1 MDLKRINEK
10 LTELFAKHRVVFW
23 NDAGADFKDDLPGC
37 LPQGVEIIRP
47 DVIGQFKTKVILEI
61 EKPESKF
68 LVYSASSEPR
78 AEDDWLLDIRLYGYQ
93 FRADTA
99 SMIVEEL
106 GLQHLHLREHIA
118 KRIKFFSSKQRFAKL
133 KSIIASNDM
142 EKEIDRKLLV
152 VLVKAENDRFFDI
165 IHAIY
170 DSFPFNKDLDGGLFS
185 GVESLDVI
193 PKSFVAI
200 RKMDM
205 EDVFWAFARNTF
217 RYEPEKP
224 SLRHLLTCLFI
235 SDLYLA
241 LGDRLCQNVRQFI
254 LPSGFAR
261 DAAVC
266 MSEWRNSIK
275 MTESYDRLSE
285 MVSDA
290 LGIERYLMEIAL
302 NTPDEINALKD
313 AVTFSATEKISTGA
327 IKAYILSHEDTI
339 DKEFVISFCRHRQ
352 ALHWSNK
359 RLGSETIPRES
370 FWAVHEALI
379 AASEFM
385 SKKLSFPQGFVYE
398 SVKDVFEAYAAEL
411 YVFDQCYRLFYE
423 HTYAAD
429 ARGWD
434 ILKDI
439 KSRMEDLY
447 NNWFLEPLTMLWED
461 KIKVDNW
468 YIDGV
473 VNQYDFFGKYPEPKT
488 GDKSAVVFV
497 IISDAL
503 RYESGA
509 EIAEILNGKYRFVAK
524 KEAMLGVVPS
534 YTAVGKAALL
544 PHLKLAYSSKGEMLV
559 DDKTCSGITQRSEI
573 LSAQKGL
580 AIKGDDLVRMP
591 QEEARELVRGKNIV
605 YLYHNTIDAIGDD
618 AKTED
623 KTFAAVRDAVEE
635 VCNIVSFVVNNLHA
649 RYVFVTADHGF
660 VYTATRPGETERNEG
675 TLSNDD
681 FVVLKKRYSLGQN
694 IPALDYVHQGLVSN
708 TAGVTLDEDLQFA
721 VPKGMSLFYFTGG
734 ARYFHGGLSLQ
745 EVVVPVITVEQIR
758 GKKKEKTRDKF
769 VGVQV
774 LGQDHRITTGKH
786 RFEILQIEAV
796 SDRVRP
802 ATFKIGIYS
811 DNEPVSDIQT
821 VGFESASQE
830 MVDRKKE
837 VVLTLKNINFTSGKV
852 YRLVLRN
859 ADTDIEEQTIP
870 VRIDR
875 MFTSDF

>member
-10 LTELFAKHRVVFW
+10 LIELFAKHRVVFW
-23 NDAGADFKDDLPGC
+23 NDANADFKDDLSEC

-61 EKPESKF
+61 EKPDSKF

-118 KRIKFFSSKQRFAKL
+118 KRIKFFSSKQRFTKL

-142 EKEIDRKLLV
+142 EKEIDRKLLA
-152 VLVKAENDRFFDI
+152 VLVKAEHDRFFDI

-170 DSFPFNKDLDGGLFS
+170 DSFPFDEGLDAVPEEFA
-185 GVESLDVI
+185 
-193 PKSFVAI
+193 AI
-200 RKMDM
+200 EKMDM
-205 EDVFWAFARNTF
+205 ADVFWVFAREAF
-217 RYEPEKP
+217 GYESENH

-235 SDLYLA
+235 SDLYLS

-261 DAAVC
+261 NAAVC
-266 MSEWRNSIK
+266 MSEWRDSIK
-275 MTESYDRLSE
+275 MTKSYDRLSE
-285 MVSDA
+285 MVADA
-290 LGIERYLMEIAL
+290 LGIERYLREITL
-302 NTPDEINALKD
+302 NTPDEINAFKD
-313 AVTFSATEKISTGA
+313 AVTFSATEKISAGA
-327 IKAYILSHEDTI
+327 IKAYILSHEATI
-339 DKEFVISFCRHRQ
+339 DKDFVISFCRHRQ
-352 ALHWSNK
+352 ASYWSNK
-359 RLGSETIPRES
+359 RLGGETVPRES

-379 AASEFM
+379 AATEFM
-385 SKKLSFPQGFVYE
+385 SKKLAFPQGFVYA
-398 SVKDVFEAYAAEL
+398 SARDVFEAYTAEL
-411 YVFDQCYRLFYE
+411 YVFDRYYRLFYE
-423 HTYAAD
+423 HTYTVD

-447 NNWFLEPLTMLWED
+447 NNWFLEPITMLWED
-461 KIKVDNW
+461 KIKVDSW
-468 YIDGV
+468 HIDGV
-473 VNQYDFFGKYPEPKT
+473 VNQYDFFGKYPERKT
-488 GDKSAVVFV
+488 GGKSAAVFV

-503 RYESGA
+503 RYEAGA
-509 EIAEILNGKYRFVAK
+509 EISEILNGKYRFAAK

-534 YTAVGKAALL
+534 YTALGMAALL
-544 PHLKLAYSSKGEMLV
+544 PHLKIAYSAKADVLV
-559 DDKTCSGITQRSEI
+559 DDKVCSGTTQRSEI

-580 AIKGDDLVRMP
+580 ALKGDDFVRMARDD
-591 QEEARELVRGKNIV
+591 ARELVRGKNVV

-618 AKTED
+618 AKTEA
-623 KTFAAVRDAVEE
+623 KTFTAVRDAVDE
-635 VCNIVSFVVNNLHA
+635 VCNIVSFVVNNLSA
-649 RYVFVTADHGF
+649 RYVFITADHGF
-660 VYTATRPGETERNEG
+660 VYTDARPGETERNRG
-675 TLSNDD
+675 TLSDKD
-681 FVVLKKRYSLGQN
+681 FIILKKRYSLGKN
-694 IPALDYVHQGLVSN
+694 IPALDYVHQGTVSN
-708 TAGVTLDEDLQFA
+708 TAGVTALEDVQF
-721 VPKGMSLFYFTGG
+721 VIPKGMSLFYFTGG
-734 ARYFHGGLSLQ
+734 SRYFHGGLSLQ

-758 GKKKEKTRDKF
+758 GKEKEKTRDKF

-786 RFEILQIEAV
+786 RFEILQIETV

-802 ATFKIGIYS
+802 ATFKIGVYA

-821 VGFESASQE
+821 VTFESASQE
-830 MVDRKKE
+830 MADRKKE
-837 VVLTLKNINFTSGKV
+837 VVLTLKNINFAGGKA
-852 YRLVLRN
+852 YRLILRN
-859 ADTDIEEQTIP
+859 AETDIEEQSIP

-875 MFTSDF
+875 VFTSDF